1 MECGGVR
8 DAARHLRIDDGG
20 MGRPLHRRAP
30 SREPPSRT
38 RLSRTGL
45 RTVPERSR
53 LHPFASRAC
62 QWPCLRGCAGADPGP
77 GDKSDR
83 LRGAGQALITSPL
96 ARTRA
101 RGAYLQDAVRTART
115 AALTPRPSG
124 PMDPN
129 AGQSSNRRLT
139 AACGGLDGGSD
150 RGRNLD
156 SAQHHRRA
164 RIGSRTV
171 DFWWAGVGIE
181 VRSEAAGGAE
191 KPRN

>member
-1 MECGGVR
+1 VQAHR
-8 DAARHLRIDDGG
+8 PRRRTPPPHRRWRHGKA
-20 MGRPLHRRAP
+20 LHRRAP

-45 RTVPERSR
+45 RTAPERSW

-83 LRGAGQALITSPL
+83 LRGAGQALITAPL

-124 PMDPN
+124 PMD
-129 AGQSSNRRLT
+129 
-139 AACGGLDGGSD
+139 
-150 RGRNLD
+150 
-156 SAQHHRRA
+156 RRA
-164 RIGSRTV
+164 VAGIWARCPLSRAARRVLFPRRRSETIKDRICAAKSGGKIANLGRRSARSSGSR
-171 DFWWAGVGIE
+171 
-181 VRSEAAGGAE
+181 
-191 KPRN
+191 